1 MEIIKKTK
9 KIFRIFFALGIAI
22 MLLTAISLAVCALA
36 CPSVINVSV
45 TSIFPLVMVMF
56 FLVNVHTGFRGEIRD
71 MDRHNV
77 KYSKLDGKGYFYR
90 PPLERRKYPE
100 MGCVML
106 FLTSLYLPL
115 IFFFSNDVKFSA
127 CTISIMVLFA
137 VSLVLAPT
145 LVIIAAVNRVKKRKK
160 ENEKAERLRC
170 EQERSEELGKW
181 K

>member
-22 MLLTAISLAVCALA
+22 ILLTIISAVICALA
-36 CPSVINVSV
+36 CPSVVNVSF

-100 MGCVML
+100 MGCVAL
-106 FLTSLYLPL
+106 FLTSLYLPFV
-115 IFFFSNDVKFSA
+115 FFFSNDVKYSA
-127 CTISIMVLFA
+127 CTISIIVLGVIGFI
-137 VSLVLAPT
+137 LCFT
-145 LVIIAAVNRVKKRKK
+145 LIIIAGIKNAKKRQK
-160 ENEKAERLRC
+160 EKEEAERLRR
-170 EQERSEELGKW
+170 EQERSEELGRW

>member
-36 CPSVINVSV
+36 CPSAVNVSF
-45 TSIFPLVMVMF
+45 TSIFPLVMVAF
-56 FLVNVHTGFRGEIRD
+56 FGVNVHTGFHGEIRD
-71 MDRHNV
+71 MDRNNV
-77 KYSKLDGKGYFYR
+77 KYSKLGGKGYFYR

-100 MGCVML
+100 LGCVAL

-115 IFFFSNDVKFSA
+115 IFFFSDDVKFSA
-127 CTISIMVLFA
+127 CTISIMVLLA

-145 LVIIAAVNRVKKRKK
+145 LAIIAVVNKVKKRKK
-160 ENEKAERLRC
+160 ENEEAERLRQD
-170 EQERSEELGKW
+170 QERSEELGRW